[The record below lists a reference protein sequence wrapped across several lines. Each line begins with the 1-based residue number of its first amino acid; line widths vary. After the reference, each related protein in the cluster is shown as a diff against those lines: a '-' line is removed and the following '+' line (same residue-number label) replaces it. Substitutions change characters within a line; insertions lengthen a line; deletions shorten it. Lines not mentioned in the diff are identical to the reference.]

1 VRVTAGSGRAREFR
15 ERGFLVVKG
24 LLPEQAVE
32 AHVAALERLSG
43 RTRASFE
50 GYRVGRGWLR
60 RGVYRG
66 WTLPDGVSRTP
77 AFRDLVFLPGL
88 LEVVREVLAP
98 EACFLQHTDLHVGF
112 SAVNWHRDSVT
123 RSLGSGGDW
132 DERVE
137 PYRLAR
143 VGFYLQSHA
152 ESRFA
157 LGLVPGSHRRGGAL
171 DDAGL
176 AEVERRIAPWRQ
188 AVALALGRDALAGRA
203 EWVAAERGDA
213 IVFDPRIVHSGS
225 FIQGPK
231 YSAFLAYG
239 VPGRHFAR
247 HLGYYRHVREELG
260 YGPLDPAFVER
271 LRVSGLL
278 ADVERFRYDPEADAY
293 RPGRLQKLLGRLVR
307 ARPPEAPR

>member
-1 VRVTAGSGRAREFR
+1 MTDLSPRAREFR
-15 ERGFLVVKG
+15 ERGFVVVKG
-24 LLPEQAVE
+24 LLPEAAVE
-32 AHVAALERLSG
+32 EHVAAAERLSG

-50 GYRVGRGWLR
+50 QYRVGRGWLT

-66 WTLPDGVSRTP
+66 WTLPDGVSKARE
-77 AFRDLVFLPGL
+77 FWDLLFLPGL
-88 LEVVREVLAP
+88 LDVVREVLSP
-98 EACFLQHTDLHVGF
+98 EARFLQHTDLHVGF

-123 RSLGSGGDW
+123 RALGTGGDW
-132 DERVE
+132 DESEE

-171 DDAGL
+171 DEAGL
-176 AEVERRIAPWRQ
+176 ADVERRTASWRQ
-188 AVALALGRDALAGRA
+188 GISLVLGRDPLGGRA
-203 EWVAAERGDA
+203 EWVPAERGDA

-247 HLGYYRHVREELG
+247 HLHYYRHLRDELG
-260 YGPLDPAFVER
+260 YGPLDAELVER
-271 LRVSGLL
+271 LRQASLL
-278 ADVERFRYDPEADAY
+278 AEVEPLPGDAEANAY
-293 RPGRLQKLLGRLVR
+293 RPGRLQKLLGRRIRPGSR
-307 ARPPEAPR
+307 AA